1 VTENWINKIFK
12 LHDED
17 SFISLALELF
27 RYQAEH
33 VPVYRSFINYLG
45 CRPEK
50 VSCVEDIPFMPI
62 GFFSRHSIVAKEGKA
77 PLVFLSSGT
86 TSSTRSRH
94 EVLRPDLY
102 IKSFTKGFNHFYG
115 RPEQY
120 CILGLLPSYLEQGD
134 SSLVFM
140 VDNLIRAGKHPLSGF
155 YLKQDEALKQSLE
168 TLKSSAQP
176 TILIGVSYALFDLAE
191 SFHIGFPELI
201 VMETGGMKGRRR
213 EMIRTELHQ
222 FLCHGLGVQQIH
234 SEYGM
239 TELLSQAY
247 SKKDGLFKTPPWMRV
262 IVRDMDD
269 PLSLAPIG
277 RTGGINVVDLANV
290 FSCAFIATQDLG
302 KVAPDGSFE
311 VLGRFD
317 NSDARGCNLMVV

>member
-1 VTENWINKIFK
+1 MTENWIKSIYKI
-12 LHDED
+12 HSDD
-17 SFISLALELF
+17 DFITLALELF

-33 VPVYRSFINYLG
+33 VSVYRSFVNYLG
-45 CRPEK
+45 CKPEK
-50 VSCVEDIPFMPI
+50 VRRLEDIPYLPI
-62 GFFSRHSIVAKEGKA
+62 GFFSRHSIVADNSKA

-86 TSSTRSRH
+86 TSSVRSRH

-102 IKSFTKGFNHFYG
+102 IKSFTNTFIHFYG
-115 RPEQY
+115 NPEQY

-134 SSLVFM
+134 SSLVYM
-140 VDNLIRAGKHPLSGF
+140 VDHLIREGNHPMSGF
-155 YLKQDEALKQSLE
+155 YLKQYDALKQTLESLG
-168 TLKSSAQP
+168 SSRQP
-176 TILIGVSYALFDLAE
+176 TILIGVSYALLDLAE
-191 SFHIGFPELI
+191 SFRIGFPELI
-201 VMETGGMKGRRR
+201 VMETGGMKGRRH
-213 EMIRTELHQ
+213 EMIRAELHQ
-222 FLCHGLGVQQIH
+222 SLCHGLGVQQIH

-247 SKKDGLFKTPPWMRV
+247 SKKDGLFRTPPWMKV

-269 PLSLAPIG
+269 PLSIAPIG

-302 KVAPDGSFE
+302 KLHDDGSFE

-317 NSDARGCNLMVV
+317 NSDARGCNLMIS